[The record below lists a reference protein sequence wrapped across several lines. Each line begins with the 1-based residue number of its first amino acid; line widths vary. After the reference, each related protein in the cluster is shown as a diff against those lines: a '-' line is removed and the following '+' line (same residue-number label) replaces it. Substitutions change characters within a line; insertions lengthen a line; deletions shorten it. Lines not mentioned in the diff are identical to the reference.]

1 MLALIAGSG
10 ALPAVLAASIEARG
24 ARALVAALEG
34 HPPDGLVPDRG
45 FRLETLGTLVADL
58 RDQGVTEV
66 CFAGAIRRPPV
77 DPGQIDAA
85 TMPLVPRL
93 MAALQK
99 GDDGALR
106 EVLAIF
112 EEAGLTVRAAS
123 DLAPELLP
131 EAGVLSSTA
140 PTAAHEQDAARA
152 ADVLATLGP
161 LDIGQSIVVHRGQ
174 VLAVE
179 GSFGTDWMLASL
191 AERPD
196 GQGGVFY
203 KAAKP
208 GQDRRVDLPLIGA
221 STLQAVHAAGLDG
234 VIIEA
239 GGVMVL
245 ELDAVSRLA
254 DALGLFLQ
262 VRRS

>member
-10 ALPAVLAASIEARG
+10 ALPAVLAASVEAKG
-24 ARALVAALEG
+24 ARVIVAALDG
-34 HPPDGLVPDRG
+34 HPPEGLVPDRT
-45 FRLETLGTLVADL
+45 FRLETLGTLLADL
-58 RDQGVTEV
+58 NEQGVTEV

-77 DPGQIDAA
+77 DTTMIDATTA
-85 TMPLVPRL
+85 PLVPRL
-93 MAALQK
+93 LAALQK

-112 EEAGLTVRAAS
+112 EEAGLTIKSAS
-123 DLAPELLP
+123 DIAPELLP
-131 EAGVLSSTA
+131 DAGVLSSTA
-140 PTAAHEQDAARA
+140 PTADHAHDAVRA
-152 ADVLATLGP
+152 ADVLAALGP
-161 LDIGQSIVVHRGQ
+161 LDIGQSIVVHRRQ

-191 AERPD
+191 AHRPD
-196 GQGGVFY
+196 RRGGVFY

-208 GQDRRVDLPLIGA
+208 GQDRRVDLPVIGV
-221 STLQAVHAAGLDG
+221 STLQAAHAAGLEG

-245 ELDAVSRLA
+245 ELEA
-254 DALGLFLQ
+254 
-262 VRRS
+262 VRRAADELDLFFQVKSS

>member
-10 ALPAVLAASIEARG
+10 ALPAVLAAAVEAKG
-24 ARALVAALEG
+24 ARPLVAALDG
-34 HPPDGLVPDRG
+34 HPPEGLVPDRT
-45 FRLETLGTLVADL
+45 FRLETLGTLLADL
-58 RDQGVTEV
+58 KDQGVTEV
-66 CFAGAIRRPPV
+66 CFAGSIRRPPV
-77 DPGQIDAA
+77 DPTMIDAA
-85 TMPLVPRL
+85 TAPLVPRL
-93 MAALQK
+93 LAALQK

-112 EEAGLTVRAAS
+112 EEAGLTIKSAS
-123 DLAPELLP
+123 DIAPELLP
-131 EAGVLSSTA
+131 DAGVLSSTA
-140 PTAAHEQDAARA
+140 QTADHDQDAVRA
-152 ADVLATLGP
+152 ADVLAALGP

-191 AERPD
+191 AHRPD
-196 GQGGVFY
+196 GRGGVFY

-208 GQDRRVDLPLIGA
+208 GQDRRVDLPVIGV
-221 STLQAVHAAGLDG
+221 STLQAAHAAGLEG

-245 ELDAVSRLA
+245 ELEA
-254 DALGLFLQ
+254 
-262 VRRS
+262 VRRAADELDLFFQVKSS